1 MKRVSIV
8 LIVAK
13 LGDLIQFVQ
22 YYFNLNFKQAMEKIN
37 IDFGLNLDS
46 NVKLD
51 YDKIKKIIN
60 QRNQKKRHLEILEK
74 RFVELCDF
82 KFQLKAQIE
91 TKKVILSSWE
101 DDVFDISIMQDKI
114 GKIDMV
120 LDELIEKMN
129 AIKNS

>member
-51 YDKIKKIIN
+51 YDKIKEIID

-82 KFQLKAQIE
+82 KFQLKAQIK

-120 LDELIEKMN
+120 LDELIENMN